1 MVLVAAGIGIT
12 PYLSILHRIAHE
24 TEQVG
29 FEKAKDKLSTFIA
42 ESSQQGTSSSD
53 SRALHS
59 MADMSGIF
67 TEFVSGASDPSHP
80 QGNESPFARH
90 SAMVDRNDSEDSDL
104 DLAEVDKSTE
114 ARIVSHGKHR
124 KYWSRSMHK
133 CFRKQYATVIWVVR
147 DLTLAEEFVSYVTS
161 LAAFC
166 THHHVDVPFVV
177 KLFFTSGGS
186 HDLSKMMTNVLAAI
200 EFNTLAAAAG
210 GDALEIH
217 FGRPNFEAEL
227 LAAGGA
233 DTYYCGPP
241 RFGAT
246 VAAACSKH
254 GASLLAE
261 SFQNSTFGNI
271 WPNAFFGWGK
281 RKGRRKEKGRARRQ
295 NGKADPAPPRSNAAA
310 KCHRSV
316 IAAALPHHFLPRL
329 KARTDATLNIPE
341 KKEPVSVP
349 LQSGDENSYASFW
362 GTGRPPPST
371 SSSGLGMSTTAAPVA
386 LSLAV
391 EKPRSVRRLQLAAG
405 ATTEQDHSER
415 TEV

>member
-1 MVLVAAGIGIT
+1 
-12 PYLSILHRIAHE
+12 
-24 TEQVG
+24 
-29 FEKAKDKLSTFIA
+29 
-42 ESSQQGTSSSD
+42 
-53 SRALHS
+53 
-59 MADMSGIF
+59 
-67 TEFVSGASDPSHP
+67 
-80 QGNESPFARH
+80 
-90 SAMVDRNDSEDSDL
+90 
-104 DLAEVDKSTE
+104 
-114 ARIVSHGKHR
+114 
-124 KYWSRSMHK
+124 MHK

-177 KLFFTSGGS
+177 KLFFTTGGS

-271 WPNAFFGWGK
+271 WRNGLFGWGERK
-281 RKGRRKEKGRARRQ
+281 KKQPKGRRKEKGRARRQ
-295 NGKADPAPPRSNAAA
+295 NGKADPAPPRS
-310 KCHRSV
+310 V
-316 IAAALPHHFLPRL
+316 IAAALPH
-329 KARTDATLNIPE
+329 
-341 KKEPVSVP
+341 
-349 LQSGDENSYASFW
+349 
-362 GTGRPPPST
+362 GRPKRKPNRKHNKKLLVHPS
-371 SSSGLGMSTTAAPVA
+371 
-386 LSLAV
+386 
-391 EKPRSVRRLQLAAG
+391 Q
-405 ATTEQDHSER
+405 
-415 TEV
+415 